1 MPHEPGM
8 FPLYDFK
15 HPRRRLI
22 KNSTRISDDTGHN
35 DEGELVEPDGIEP
48 TTS

>member
-1 MPHEPGM
+1 M

-15 HPRRRLI
+15 HPRRRFMQ
-22 KNSTRISDDTGHN
+22 NSTRTFFDTGH
-35 DEGELVEPDGIEP
+35 DSLTGGELVEPDGIEP